1 MIKEKVKLIEIINRE
16 LVKAHREPL
25 SVREFDILYDL
36 ELDELYHT
44 TEQVQAHLLTAE
56 PH

>member
-44 TEQVQAHLLTAE
+44 TEQVQAHLLTVE
-56 PH
+56 N